1 MFFSRINFLANSFN
15 GAIAAYS
22 HTAALGMAAGTVMSL
37 ADERKNK
44 KGEGVENTLKA
55 VAKMSLPGMMF

>member
-1 MFFSRINFLANSFN
+1 MFFSRVNFLANSFN
-15 GAIAAYS
+15 GAIAATA

-37 ADERKNK
+37 ADDKKNK

-55 VAKMSLPGMMF
+55 VAKMSLLGMMF